1 MTSNLPRL
9 GEHVHD
15 ALTRLDTFRPTETA
29 ILRREITRLRRIIA
43 NRAADTVIVPGDLLD
58 LASIIDRTRRHYPH
72 PNVPP
77 RHYADAIVSAGW
89 LPPKGTG

>member
-1 MTSNLPRL
+1 M
-9 GEHVHD
+9 HD
-15 ALTRLDTFRPTETA
+15 ALTRLDTFRPTEAA

-43 NRAADTVIVPGDLLD
+43 NRATTVQIVPGDLLD

>member
-9 GEHVHD
+9 GQDVNE
-15 ALTRLDTFRPTETA
+15 ALTRLDTFRPTEA
-29 ILRREITRLRRIIA
+29 RILRREITRLRRTIA
-43 NRAADTVIVPGDLLD
+43 NRLAAVQIVPGDILD

-89 LPPKGTG
+89 TPPKGTG